1 MNIGT
6 MLADA
11 TLELAASGSDSAR
24 LDADVLLMHSLG
36 IERARIL
43 SHPERTV
50 SRRQQRDF
58 SDLIERRKK
67 GEPVSYILG
76 KKEFWSLDFKVT
88 PDVLIPRPETECLIE
103 EVLRHYSASSGGLRI
118 CDIGTGSGIIA
129 IALAKELPGI
139 SVSAT
144 DISPDALAV
153 ATDNA
158 IRHGVSEKIVFF
170 ETDIL
175 AGVPGN
181 FDVICSNPPYISE
194 EDYPSLPE
202 GIRHFEPKVALL
214 SQEKG
219 LAMHRKIIAEGAH
232 RLNAGGRI
240 FIEIGEGQ
248 KEAVASFFGE
258 EGVYCDIACRK
269 DYSGTERVVSARR
282 V

>member
-103 EVLRHYSASSGGLRI
+103 EVLRHYSASSDGLRI

-129 IALAKELPGI
+129 IVLAKELPSARI
-139 SVSAT
+139 TATENSVE
-144 DISPDALAV
+144 ALAV
-153 ATDNA
+153 ATENA
-158 IRHGVSEKIVFF
+158 QDQGITGNITFLKADLFP
-170 ETDIL
+170 DIP
-175 AGVPGN
+175 GKYDTVPG
-181 FDVICSNPPYISE
+181 
-194 EDYPSLPE
+194 
-202 GIRHFEPKVALL
+202 
-214 SQEKG
+214 
-219 LAMHRKIIAEGAH
+219 
-232 RLNAGGRI
+232 
-240 FIEIGEGQ
+240 
-248 KEAVASFFGE
+248 
-258 EGVYCDIACRK
+258 
-269 DYSGTERVVSARR
+269 SGY
-282 V
+282 